1 MFSEYI
7 TLVSD
12 SSLDQFPLNIIGSFR
27 AKLPHPVTLDRDKH
41 VIGLSYIG
49 WPNTLFNVDA
59 CDIAIKAITTRNEIH
74 EIGGTCTV
82 VPIETKQT
90 IKKTLQAG
98 YYSDVEDLLDVLN
111 QLLRSSCFNNSQLA
125 PFDMADEWAKF
136 VYDRRA
142 ERVSLDLKVD
152 SPCFIHVKLPV
163 KLWCQLGFGYRFD
176 PGTKWQW
183 LRPVLVTEG
192 PSPWSGE
199 GVEYTVYAP
208 QVVDLELGNNA
219 VFLYA
224 DVIKPSR
231 LVGNR
236 ITSLLAILP
245 GFEGKHNARSHYS
258 PRNVEYC
265 PLAFDS
271 FDEISIDLVNDFGEI
286 LKFQSGKVIL
296 TLHVKNKYG

>member
-12 SSLDQFPLNIIGSFR
+12 SSLDRFPMNRIGSFR
-27 AKLPHPVTLDRDKH
+27 AKLPHGVKLDRDKH
-41 VIGLSYIG
+41 VIGLSYIT
-49 WPNTLFNVDA
+49 WPNTIFNVDT
-59 CDIAIKAITTRNEIH
+59 CDIAIKATTTRNEVH
-74 EIGGTCTV
+74 DIGGTRTT

-98 YYSDVEDLLDVLN
+98 YYSSVEDLLEVLN
-111 QLLRSSCFNNSQLA
+111 QLLRSSVFKNSQLA
-125 PFDMADEWAKF
+125 PFDMTNEFAKF
-136 VYDRRA
+136 TYDRRS
-142 ERVSLDLKVD
+142 EKVSLDLKAD
-152 SPCFIHVKLPV
+152 SPCFINVKLPV
-163 KLWCQLGFGYRFD
+163 KLWCKLGFGYRYD

-183 LRPVLVTEG
+183 LRPVLATR
-192 PSPWSGE
+192 PSPWSDAD
-199 GVEYTVYAP
+199 VAYSDYAP
-208 QVVDLELGNNA
+208 QVADLELGNNA
-219 VFLYA
+219 VFLYT

-245 GFEGKHNARSHYS
+245 FEGRHNDRSHYS
-258 PRNVEYC
+258 PHKVEYC

-296 TLHVKNKYG
+296 TLHVKNKYD